1 MFPMLPEAVILLL
14 LAAVIG
20 SSSVTGLLVWLYA
33 RTRRLEGQDP
43 GPQQGVE
50 NRLEALHEELEAVHR
65 AVVRVEEH
73 ANFTQQLLEG
83 RAAGGSLPGD
93 SNPRDESR
101 NRSE

>member
-1 MFPMLPEAVILLL
+1 MFPETVIFLL

-20 SSSVTGLLVWLYA
+20 SSSLTGLLVWLYA

-43 GPQQGVE
+43 GGQQGVASQ
-50 NRLEALHEELEAVHR
+50 LETLHEELEAVHR

-83 RAAGGSLPGD
+83 RAAGGSLPGGSGPQD
-93 SNPRDESR
+93 AAR